1 MIVVIIVSVGVVGIV
16 GEVVIVVGVGSDGC
30 RRDSSDCRE
39 CGCGWYSR
47 WCVGSGGLSRDSS
60 DRRECWCGWDS
71 YGHGHRQ
78 SPIGVPDTVSGFSS
92 IEASCSL

>member
-1 MIVVIIVSVGVVGIV
+1 MVVVVIVVIVVSV

-47 WCVGSGGLSRDSS
+47 WCECSGGLGRDSS
-60 DRRECWCGWDS
+60 DHRECWCGWDS

-78 SPIGVPDTVSGFSS
+78 SAIGVPDILSGFIS
-92 IEASCSL
+92 IEASWSL